1 MQPGNVPQK
10 LSPDAA
16 FVVHLL
22 PEVGDSPASGVS
34 GRVEHVATG
43 KALRFGSS
51 TELLEFMHRVVAEKS
66 AT

>member
-1 MQPGNVPQK
+1 MQSSSETQK

-16 FVVHLL
+16 FVVHLV
-22 PEVGDSPASGVS
+22 PEAGDSPASSVT

-51 TELLEFMHRVVAEKS
+51 TELLEFMRHVVRGQHDD
-66 AT
+66 